1 MEHDI
6 SAIDKRLQMRFNVA
20 DSDVPLVLE
29 QNDNITSVID
39 ISRGGMSV
47 THDDT
52 LNVGDV
58 VPVHITYGDVEID
71 ADVKIVSASKTKAG
85 AQFVNL
91 DDATANKLLYMNLL
105 LEQKQDQQNDTY
117 KFGPHKLS
125 SDQTKF
131 D

>member
-1 MEHDI
+1 
-6 SAIDKRLQMRFNVA
+6 
-20 DSDVPLVLE
+20 
-29 QNDNITSVID
+29 
-39 ISRGGMSV
+39 MSV

-91 DDATANKLLYMNLL
+91 DDATANKLLYMSLL
-105 LEQKQDQQNDTY
+105 LEQKQDQQNVQY
-117 KFGPHKLS
+117 SFGPQKLTS
-125 SDQTKF
+125 ERIQID
-131 D
+131 

>member
-29 QNDNITSVID
+29 QNDSITSVID

-91 DDATANKLLYMNLL
+91 DDATANKLLYMSLL
-105 LEQKQDQQNDTY
+105 LEQKQDQQNVTY
-117 KFGPHKLS
+117 KFGPQKLS
-125 SDQTKF
+125 SDQIKF